1 MARSDTLC
9 ECPQAYDIRYMMADE
24 HEELIEHLL
33 MAEDVPKAA
42 EVGEQVESKQERL
55 ENFTSS
61 SE

>member
-1 MARSDTLC
+1 
-9 ECPQAYDIRYMMADE
+9 MMADE

-42 EVGEQVESKQERL
+42 KVGEQVESKQERL